1 MKKRMNRIMASRRN
15 SCFEKMDNHPIHT
28 IPNPDLTKMVVLP
41 KTFLQIILAAKWL
54 VHAAFNYVPL
64 VGGELCRPFCI
75 FPSTY
80 GGIPTHKHWKHNTV
94 ERDRIVLVSTGDFV
108 SHVRFKSVL

>member
-1 MKKRMNRIMASRRN
+1 MNRIMASRRN

-64 VGGELCRPFCI
+64 VGDELCRPYCI

-108 SHVRFKSVL
+108 SHVRFNSVL

>member
-1 MKKRMNRIMASRRN
+1 MNRIMASRRN

-64 VGGELCRPFCI
+64 VGDELCRPFCI
-75 FPSTY
+75 FPSSMVVFLHTNI
-80 GGIPTHKHWKHNTV
+80 GSTIRWRETV
-94 ERDRIVLVSTGDFV
+94 
-108 SHVRFKSVL
+108 